1 MGEKHLHPR
10 IFSVKFDVDTFILQ
24 FVFWM
29 LNSLLQTF
37 VWTLFSVIFV
47 KVNANLESLYYFYIR
62 ESARYMYSGPKLRLW
77 TSFPWPNNVCHFYL
91 RQNDIA
97 TRPTEFRHRSPL
109 YIANIPLVFRERGP
123 GLFDGI
129 QTEFKLIIM
138 KIEAAIVARP
148 RFRRVL
154 GKLNCTAE
162 NCLGSEAREIL
173 HGKQIG
179 GTNFQFNC
187 SSEWHTAREQTG
199 LDCFCARQIY
209 YRHSSVNCL
218 RYLARITFVNDYE
231 MQWANQLQRHL
242 TVCAKQISSLF
253 AKC

>member
-1 MGEKHLHPR
+1 
-10 IFSVKFDVDTFILQ
+10 
-24 FVFWM
+24 
-29 LNSLLQTF
+29 
-37 VWTLFSVIFV
+37 
-47 KVNANLESLYYFYIR
+47 
-62 ESARYMYSGPKLRLW
+62 MYSGPKLRLW

-91 RQNDIA
+91 CQNDIA
-97 TRPTEFRHRSPL
+97 TSPTEFRPRSL
-109 YIANIPLVFRERGP
+109 FISLVFRERGP

-154 GKLNCTAE
+154 GKLNCTTE

-187 SSEWHTAREQTG
+187 SSERHTAREQTR
-199 LDCFCARQIY
+199 LVCCFCTRQIY

-218 RYLARITFVNDYE
+218 HYSGRITFVNDYD
-231 MQWANQLQRHL
+231 AVGKPG
-242 TVCAKQISSLF
+242 TASLNCLHETDLIF
-253 AKC
+253 VLAKC